1 MKTKPKT
8 RLLANGDYSTTANCR
23 KEILAIFR
31 GTIVIFS
38 VLTQQLFISLFLADP
53 VTMFS
58 ETVGSR
64 RTLFSEH
71 RSIRRYQGKRS
82 LQWATS
88 NNFQASRRFLWA
100 KLIRDSLYTNLT
112 TSH

>member
-38 VLTQQLFISLFLADP
+38 VLTQQLYVYIYFAISRGPRND
-53 VTMFS
+53 V
-58 ETVGSR
+58 
-64 RTLFSEH
+64 
-71 RSIRRYQGKRS
+71 Q
-82 LQWATS
+82 
-88 NNFQASRRFLWA
+88 
-100 KLIRDSLYTNLT
+100 
-112 TSH
+112 